1 MLLSFVWRN
10 CHSDELLLVGRCG
23 RGSVDLALLV
33 SQTGCE
39 GSPSVISCVTPGKK
53 TAHPFGCAEHLEW
66 LIIIVS
72 RAYRRSHSSTAQLRE
87 TVLE

>member
-10 CHSDELLLVGRCG
+10 CHRDVLLVVGRCG

-39 GSPSVISCVTPGKK
+39 GSPSVISCATPGIKCL
-53 TAHPFGCAEHLEW
+53 PFWEALGSLQSEVDLDTFPYDAAKD
-66 LIIIVS
+66 IVVYAVN
-72 RAYRRSHSSTAQLRE
+72 RP
-87 TVLE
+87 